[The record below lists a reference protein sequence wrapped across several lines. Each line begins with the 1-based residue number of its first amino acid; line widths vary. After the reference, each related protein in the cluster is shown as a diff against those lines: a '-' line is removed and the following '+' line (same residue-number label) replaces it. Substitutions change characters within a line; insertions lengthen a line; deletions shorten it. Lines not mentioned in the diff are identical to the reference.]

1 MNEYRVTDHGV
12 RAGAE
17 ELQTKEFQSV
27 LDLCKE
33 NGGKVIVPRG
43 EYRVAALRMWSDT
56 TLYLESGA
64 KIIGSDECD
73 DYEVFEFPEG
83 MVSHSDME
91 MIPEWYHNKP
101 WRTYRRA
108 IISVYCGKNVAIIGE
123 PGSFIDGSDCF
134 DPDGEEGYRG
144 PHGIYITN
152 VENLVLKGY
161 TIENCGNFEH
171 QIDTCRHITA
181 KGVTCL
187 GGSDGFH
194 LHCCDNI
201 LIEDC
206 VFHTGDDCIGGINM
220 TNMILRRCEFNTSCD
235 VFRAGGQH
243 ILVEDCRVFGPGIYP
258 HTVTIMKELGIVGTQ
273 AVKDKSRLP
282 GREAGRHNLI
292 CVWVHFASK
301 DQPDKSPSEDIVF
314 RNCTFENIDKFL
326 VHRADFTT
334 IDTCAYLTDMRLEN
348 ITARGVLTQSVVSA
362 SAEHPLTVTMK
373 NVSAYGRDGKPIELF
388 SEESPNLTVAI
399 E

>member
-1 MNEYRVTDHGV
+1 MNEYRITDHGV

-17 ELQTKEFQSV
+17 ELQTKEFQAV

-43 EYRVAALRMWSDT
+43 EYRVAALRMWSDM

-108 IISVYCGKNVAIIGE
+108 IISVYGGKNVAIIGE
-123 PGSFIDGSDCF
+123 PGSCIDGSDCF

-152 VENLVLKGY
+152 VENLTLSGY

-194 LHCCDNI
+194 LHCCDDI

-220 TNMILRRCEFNTSCD
+220 TNMVLRRCEFNTSCD

-243 ILVEDCRVFGPGIYP
+243 ILVENCRVSGPGIYP
-258 HTVTIMKELGIVGTQ
+258 HTVTIMKELGIVGTP

-282 GREAGRHNLI
+282 GHEAGRHNLI

-326 VHRADFTT
+326 VHRADLST
-334 IDTCAYLTDMRLEN
+334 IDTCAYLTEMRLEN
-348 ITARGVLTQSVVSA
+348 IAARGVMTQSVVSA

-373 NVSAYGRDGKPIELF
+373 NVSAYGRDGKPMKLF
-388 SEESPNLTVAI
+388 SEESPNLTVVI